1 MNVEIMFKIML
12 IVLRAVFGFVVILL
26 VNSSLVS
33 PLSSRPKTK
42 ATVAFGF
49 LDKKSWQSEA
59 HSFGV
64 MRGFGRWRVRA
75 DAMII
80 KACVDSAVFMVSMM
94 TALSRMD
101 VPPAALA

>member
-1 MNVEIMFKIML
+1 
-12 IVLRAVFGFVVILL
+12 
-26 VNSSLVS
+26 
-33 PLSSRPKTK
+33 
-42 ATVAFGF
+42 
-49 LDKKSWQSEA
+49 
-59 HSFGV
+59 
-64 MRGFGRWRVRA
+64 VRA